1 MWAIISYPAHV
12 TTTWIL
18 TKTGL
23 FTLSRELAARANAL
37 QDRDRKA
44 TTLMKANVMR
54 ERYEQKARQAMEN
67 DMSIEMVENRNRLS
81 VPLDVERGDSRGSQA
96 RLYYS
101 PRV

>member
-1 MWAIISYPAHV
+1 M
-12 TTTWIL
+12 
-18 TKTGL
+18 
-23 FTLSRELAARANAL
+23 